1 MSNELDV
8 NVAKLDL
15 KSFPNQSPSGGSTI
29 PTTIPNVEHL
39 LNSYGIT
46 ARYNVIT
53 KKIEIN
59 IPEWEGTVDNADNTV
74 MSHIISLVSSYGMP
88 FGNVPEFVSAIAD
101 RNPVNPVTDWIM
113 SKPWDGVDRLTAFY
127 DTLITKDD
135 FPAALKRILI
145 YRWLI
150 SAVAAVLM
158 SSGFHCRG
166 VLTLQGEQ
174 SMGKTSWVKSLITDA
189 VLREKVIKIDHHL
202 DAGDKDTK
210 LTAVEHWVVE
220 VGELDSSFKKD
231 VARLK
236 GFLTSG
242 TDKIRRPYA
251 RTNSEYPRRTVF
263 IATVNDANF
272 LVDPTGNTRWWAI
285 PVVDVNYDHGI
296 DMQQVFAQIHDA
308 YVDGEQWWL
317 TKDEEKCLES
327 FNNRNHRSVSAIRE
341 RVLVN
346 IDLSLEETKAMTPT
360 ELLLEIGVN
369 NPTNAQAK
377 ECAGVLREL
386 LGDSKRINGY
396 NKWDVPVK
404 THSFF

>member
-1 MSNELDV
+1 MSTELEV
-8 NVAKLDL
+8 NVKSLDL
-15 KSFPNQSPSGGSTI
+15 KNFPNQSRSGGSSI

-39 LNSYGIT
+39 LTSHEIS

-59 IPEWEGTVDNADNTV
+59 IPGWTGTVDNADNSV
-74 MSHIISLVSSYGMP
+74 MSHLVSLASSYGLA

-113 SKPWDGVDRLTAFY
+113 SQPWDGTDRLPVFY
-127 DTLITKDD
+127 NTLVTKDD
-135 FPAALKRILI
+135 FPATLKNVLMH
-145 YRWLI
+145 RWLI

-158 SSGFHCRG
+158 PSGFHCRG
-166 VLTLQGEQ
+166 VLTLQGPQ
-174 SMGKTSWVKSLITDA
+174 SMGKTSWVNALVPDV
-189 VLREKVIKIDHHL
+189 VLCEKVIKIDHHL

-210 LTAVEHWVVE
+210 LTAVAHWIVE
-220 VGELDSSFKKD
+220 IGELDSSLKKD

-272 LVDPTGNTRWWAI
+272 LVDPTGNTRWWTI
-285 PVVDVNYDHGI
+285 PVVDVNYDHRI
-296 DMQQVFAQIHDA
+296 DMQQLFAQIHDD
-308 YVDGEQWWL
+308 YVGGEQWWL
-317 TKDEEKCLES
+317 TKDEEICLEG
-327 FNNRNHRSVSAIRE
+327 FNNRNHRSISAIRE
-341 RVLVN
+341 RVMAN
-346 IDLSLEETKAMTPT
+346 IDLSLNDLTLMTPT
-360 ELLLEIGVN
+360 ELLILIGVN

-386 LGDSKRINGY
+386 LGESKRINGY
-396 NKWDVPVK
+396 NKWYVPVH
-404 THSFF
+404 TYPLF

>member
-8 NVAKLDL
+8 NVTKLDL

-39 LNSYGIT
+39 LRAYGIT

-59 IPEWEGTVDNADNTV
+59 IPGWKGTVDNTDNTV
-74 MSHIISLVSSYGMP
+74 MSHIVSLASSYGMP

-101 RNPVNPVTDWIM
+101 QNPVNPVTDWIM
-113 SKPWDGVDRLTAFY
+113 SKPWDGVDRLSAFY
-127 DTLITKDD
+127 DTLTAHDD
-135 FPAALKRILI
+135 FPLALKEILM

-150 SAVAAVLM
+150 SAVAAVFM
-158 SSGFHCRG
+158 PSGFHCRG
-166 VLTLQGEQ
+166 VLTLQGKQ
-174 SMGKTSWVKSLITDA
+174 SMGKTSWVKSLVSNDI
-189 VLREKVIKIDHHL
+189 LCEKVIKIDHHL
-202 DAGDKDTK
+202 DASDKDTK
-210 LTAVEHWVVE
+210 LTAVGHWVVE
-220 VGELDSSFKKD
+220 FGELDSSLKKD
-231 VARLK
+231 IARLK

-242 TDKIRRPYA
+242 MDKIRRPYA

-263 IATVNDANF
+263 VATVNDVNF
-272 LVDPTGNTRWWAI
+272 LVDPTGNTRWWTI
-285 PVVDVNYDHGI
+285 PVVDLNYEHGI
-296 DMQQVFAQIHDA
+296 NMQQLFAQIHDA
-308 YVDGEQWWL
+308 YVEGERWWL

-341 RVLVN
+341 RVMAN
-346 IDLSLEETKAMTPT
+346 IDLSLNDPTAMTAT
-360 ELLLEIGVN
+360 ELLLAIGVN

-386 LGDSKRINGY
+386 FDEPKRINGY
-396 NKWDVPVK
+396 NKWYVPVK
-404 THSFF
+404 TPSLF